1 MKDYTVKQIADLL
14 KVSKTT
20 VQKYIK
26 AAAIKY
32 DYVEYNKQFYSYE
45 KAKGIIKGIREN
57 FDFSALDTEN
67 QVENST
73 TKTENQTENSTT
85 KAENS
90 QEKTENSTTKT
101 ENSTTGQDT
110 TSRMLDMLQKEI
122 EKKDQEIKDLREKL
136 DKAYDRIADMADKA
150 QYITAAD
157 KTALIMDKK
166 QQQEAEPTAARSEQ
180 EGVEQPQQPKE
191 KKGFFKRLFNKNKA

>member
-67 QVENST
+67 QAENST
-73 TKTENQTENSTT
+73 TKTENQAENSTT
-85 KAENS
+85 KTENL

-101 ENSTTGQDT
+101 ENSTTEQDPT
-110 TSRMLDMLQKEI
+110 NRMMDMLQKEI

-157 KTALIMDKK
+157 KTALIIDKT
-166 QQQEAEPTAARSEQ
+166 QQKEDNSIVNDQDQDQEIN
-180 EGVEQPQQPKE
+180 KE
-191 KKGFFKRLFNKNKA
+191 KKKGFFSRLFGRKKENG